1 MAFNVI
7 FPRTTKLSPSPTT
20 KGPRPT
26 MSSLHTRRCHAE
38 RASGEAQSLPRA
50 LSPPPRPLPE
60 PRVPFGD
67 PCCDRTSSSILL
79 QASGADCASHFRH
92 GLPLKTTLTR
102 LLLFSLLLQ
111 PSSFFSRA
119 EVAIPPISRP
129 VSLHF
134 PRTPLLFRQPKAASA
149 RPGPPAPPGGCP
161 GGAEPPLPGTPCG
174 QPPPSLP
181 PSLPPS
187 GRLRAGL
194 STERG
199 SGLHV

>member
-1 MAFNVI
+1 
-7 FPRTTKLSPSPTT
+7 
-20 KGPRPT
+20 

-119 EVAIPPISRP
+119 EVAIPPNLSAGESAFSP
-129 VSLHF
+129 H
-134 PRTPLLFRQPKAASA
+134 AA
-149 RPGPPAPPGGCP
+149 PF
-161 GGAEPPLPGTPCG
+161 
-174 QPPPSLP
+174 
-181 PSLPPS
+181 
-187 GRLRAGL
+187 
-194 STERG
+194 
-199 SGLHV
+199 

>member
-1 MAFNVI
+1 MGARRLAFNVI

-38 RASGEAQSLPRA
+38 RASGETQSLPRA
-50 LSPPPRPLPE
+50 LSPPLRPLPE

-129 VSLHF
+129 LSLGNIKVSSIMDESNEH
-134 PRTPLLFRQPKAASA
+134 KAMGTGKCFKLASRWQKRLQREFLSS
-149 RPGPPAPPGGCP
+149 RPSSSHQ
-161 GGAEPPLPGTPCG
+161 AETNWNKCFC
-174 QPPPSLP
+174 S
-181 PSLPPS
+181 
-187 GRLRAGL
+187 
-194 STERG
+194 
-199 SGLHV
+199 